1 MSRKGKAK
9 KRKAERLRNKK
20 LTAFTSMLSII
31 NKNKTYVIIYAK
43 HVINNFGFI
52 RLFFCS
58 FQS

>member
-43 HVINNFGFI
+43 HVINN
-52 RLFFCS
+52 
-58 FQS
+58 